1 MIFDTHAH
9 LWDKRLR
16 EDLDSVFDSMK
27 RRSVTEVLVPT
38 VSLDEIDDILSL
50 RRYPG
55 LVIGVGIHPSE
66 VKELPRVKELEAYL
80 KEDKVVALGEIGLDY
95 YWTKDN
101 KPEQQELFY
110 QQLVMAKKHALPVLI
125 HDRDAHE
132 DVRALLREVD
142 SYETGIIMHAY
153 SGSKEM
159 ALEDVRRGAY
169 ISLAGPVTF
178 KNARVPKEVAM
189 AVPLDHLL
197 VETDSPYMTPHP
209 FRGKRNDPSLVYF
222 ILEEIARLRGIAPD
236 VVARQTT
243 ENAHRVL
250 GL

>member
-1 MIFDTHAH
+1 
-9 LWDKRLR
+9 
-16 EDLDSVFDSMK
+16 
-27 RRSVTEVLVPT
+27 
-38 VSLDEIDDILSL
+38 
-50 RRYPG
+50 
-55 LVIGVGIHPSE
+55 
-66 VKELPRVKELEAYL
+66 
-80 KEDKVVALGEIGLDY
+80 
-95 YWTKDN
+95 
-101 KPEQQELFY
+101 
-110 QQLVMAKKHALPVLI
+110 
-125 HDRDAHE
+125 
-132 DVRALLREVD
+132 
-142 SYETGIIMHAY
+142 MHAY